1 MLEGTY
7 KSAHLAKFQINLILR
22 VRETDP
28 LGSVAGLPSQLGEFQ
43 ARKTFSQKKKKKR
56 ERERERE
63 RLAST

>member
-43 ARKTFSQKKKKKR
+43 ARKTFSQKKKKKER

-63 RLAST
+63 IG